1 MNKFNV
7 EIGNRLRE
15 IRKGL
20 NFTQEQFA
28 EQLNYSTNN
37 YGQIE
42 RGERGISL
50 EKLNLLHEKFN
61 VDLLYLI
68 TGDKSHQVKINELI
82 SDCPKNK
89 LFDLKQALKYI
100 SNLYK

>member
-1 MNKFNV
+1 MNQLNIQ
-7 EIGNRLRE
+7 IGNRLRE

-20 NFTQEQFA
+20 DFTQEQFA
-28 EQLNYSTNN
+28 EQLNYSTNY
-37 YGQIE
+37 YGQVE
-42 RGERGISL
+42 RGEHGISL
-50 EKLNLLHEKFN
+50 EKLNLLYEKFD

-82 SDCPKNK
+82 SDCPKDK
-89 LFDLKQALKYI
+89 LFDLEQALKYI

>member
-7 EIGNRLRE
+7 ELGNRLRE

-20 NFTQEQFA
+20 NFTQEKIA
-28 EQLNYSTNN
+28 EQLDIATKH

-42 RGERGISL
+42 RGERGITL
-50 EKLNLLHEKFN
+50 QKLKLLHEKFN

-68 TGDKSHQVKINELI
+68 TGDKSHQVKINEFI
-82 SDCPKNK
+82 SDCPKDK
-89 LFDLKQALKYI
+89 LFDLEQALKYI

>member
-7 EIGNRLRE
+7 ELGNRLRE

-20 NFTQEQFA
+20 DFTQEKFA
-28 EQLNYSTNN
+28 EQLDYAAKH

-42 RGERGISL
+42 RGERGITL
-50 EKLNLLHEKFN
+50 QKLKLLHEKFN

-82 SDCPKNK
+82 SDCPKDK
-89 LFDLKQALKYI
+89 LFDLEQALKYI